1 MYIYIFTITAM
12 IEYKEFKKIVEIIF
26 DEPSK
31 KKSDRFIESLCL
43 SLHRKIKGFD
53 REDII
58 QALNLHSV
66 RKTLLRNQFPQST
79 VYKAIANLNNKKLIE
94 GRYLSAEKE
103 TLSHDEKPDIV
114 KKCLQIIYSGDSKKM
129 EGMNIG
135 E

>member
-1 MYIYIFTITAM
+1 M
-12 IEYKEFKKIVEIIF
+12 IEYKELKKIVEKVF
-26 DEPSK
+26 DEPAK

-66 RKTLLRNQFPQST
+66 RKSLLKNQFPQPT
-79 VYKAIANLNNKKLIE
+79 VYKAISNLNKKRLLLGE
-94 GRYLSAEKE
+94 YLSAEKE

-129 EGMNIG
+129 GDMNIG
-135 E
+135 D